1 MKLRPYIGWIV
12 GYLVLIALIVWG
24 FQQAYNWGTGAFSST
39 TEKKNWQE
47 WRKTVVKQNKEQGPV
62 ERRVP
67 KSEEPPLL
75 VLMRDHYS
83 TCLVDAGKPLI
94 NVNQGYLS
102 NGSSGIY
109 GGVKYRRL
117 QLQANRNRRM
127 GISFGHL
134 PATG

>member
-83 TCLVDAGKPLI
+83 TCLVGALIFASAIYVSLVFMIRGVASGKSFEVAEDDLDVI
-94 NVNQGYLS
+94 
-102 NGSSGIY
+102 
-109 GGVKYRRL
+109 
-117 QLQANRNRRM
+117 RNAK
-127 GISFGHL
+127 
-134 PATG
+134 P